1 MRKSLKKIKSGAG
14 YTMIELLIYIGIVT
28 AAILVFT
35 NFMVDITKNS
45 ARAQVKQEVQQNA
58 RLILSRLT
66 QDIRN
71 AKQITGVN
79 PEQIILKNP
88 LDQDITFKWDNIN
101 KEITYDDG
109 TGPII
114 LSGTKI
120 RVTQLNFQQ
129 NDSTIS
135 INLKVEQ
142 KNPNAQSADK
152 SEITL
157 TSAVVPR
164 ALLY

>member
-1 MRKSLKKIKSGAG
+1 MKNISKKIKSGGG

-66 QDIRN
+66 QEIRN
-71 AKQITGVN
+71 AKQITSVN
-79 PEQIILKNP
+79 PERIILINP
-88 LDQDITFKWDNIN
+88 LDQDITFQWDNIN

-114 LSGTKI
+114 LSGQKI
-120 RVTQLNFQQ
+120 RITQLNFQQ
-129 NDSTIS
+129 NNNTIS
-135 INLKVEQ
+135 INFKVEQ

-157 TSAVVPR
+157 SSAVVPR
-164 ALLY
+164 SILY